1 MLAIRNYFIILARR
15 DELTKLG
22 LTTHSAKYS
31 HKYFYNTF
39 VSQILYR
46 RDSEEHELVRRCQE
60 MLENVAYVKLEM
72 TQTDSLVLSEEEA
85 SRYSFLA
92 IYGGLLSLYMGF
104 SLMSLAEL
112 AFWLARGIVSYK
124 F

>member
-1 MLAIRNYFIILARR
+1 
-15 DELTKLG
+15 
-22 LTTHSAKYS
+22 
-31 HKYFYNTF
+31 
-39 VSQILYR
+39 
-46 RDSEEHELVRRCQE
+46 
-60 MLENVAYVKLEM
+60 MLENVAYDKLEI